1 MKKIIFFFL
10 LAGFTGALFTSCQKN
25 GPEVDYQA
33 PELNLPATEYSYSNE
48 EFPDHFSQISSFD
61 NEPIDNQVTDAG
73 ATLGRVLFY
82 DTKLSLNNTVSC
94 GTCHIQSL
102 AFSDGKKF
110 SPGFEGNLSTRN
122 TLSIVNPRFAAT
134 LTHCGGSVCALGLS
148 ELGQMDRGWK
158 GGRSSPGCC
167 RLHNRGLLP
176 DRVPELLCC
185 SRSEVSFNPRNGSGS
200 SCKFASGTMLSCGS
214 AKLCHLLLE

>member
-1 MKKIIFFFL
+1 MITMCTRKNTCVFPFSGSSPHHRCPLRGRHRQPQHRKS
-10 LAGFTGALFTSCQKN
+10 ALTN
-25 GPEVDYQA
+25 
-33 PELNLPATEYSYSNE
+33 
-48 EFPDHFSQISSFD
+48 
-61 NEPIDNQVTDAG
+61 
-73 ATLGRVLFY
+73 
-82 DTKLSLNNTVSC
+82 
-94 GTCHIQSL
+94 
-102 AFSDGKKF
+102 
-110 SPGFEGNLSTRN
+110 SPPLHPWLHHGCARKQRDDIRQCS
-122 TLSIVNPRFAAT
+122 
-134 LTHCGGSVCALGLS
+134 HCGGSVCALGLS